1 MSLKSISIFQLII
14 FIISLILISSHPKA
28 DKLRELTLSSDRGLI
43 VLNAQTYKEYV
54 MSHPR
59 PYDIV
64 ILYTLSRKCNLC
76 ERVFNEF
83 IQVSDSFRDSNGF
96 KPDMISRK
104 RAVFFAVLYYSEE
117 TMPIFKSLKFP
128 SMTNILYTTPQN
140 IQFNQMGEPYI
151 EYDEDYVISYNER
164 SDKIYAL
171 KMMEFANAKSQRKFP
186 LKKNPIEFLIYFLLF
201 VFLIFVGFSAYQNF
215 HSLLLSPILWVIG
228 SMLVVIICMGGI
240 VYNILHST
248 PFAKYDRDGNGDGEV
263 VLLALGGGAGRD
275 GCGSTADR
283 GRCCERHDERL
294 VVKLEHLG
302 AEPPHEDD
310 DDRGDDPGDAEA
322 VEAELGDVAE
332 QHRETHDHEADLDV
346 ELSTDGRLEPL
357 GDTDGV

>member
-1 MSLKSISIFQLII
+1 MSSENQIKNILLLII
-14 FIISLILISSHPKA
+14 CLISLVSSHPKA
-28 DKLRELTLSSDRGLI
+28 DQLRELTLSSDRGLI

-96 KPDMISRK
+96 KPDMVSRK

-140 IQFNQMGEPYI
+140 IQFNNMGEPYI

-164 SDKIYAL
+164 RDKIYAL
-171 KMMEFANAKSQRKFP
+171 KIMEFANAKSQRKFP
-186 LKKNPIEFLIYFLLF
+186 LKKNPVEFLIYFLLF
-201 VFLIFVGFSAYQNF
+201 VGLIFVGFSAYKNF
-215 HSLLLSPILWVIG
+215 HPILLSPILWVFG
-228 SMLVVIICMGGI
+228 SILVVIICEGGI
-240 VYNILHST
+240 VYNVLHSI
-248 PFAKYDRDGNGDGEV
+248 PFAKYDRDGNIVEFIHTGQRSQYAGEG
-263 VLLALGGGAGRD
+263 VLMSSLFVLGGTILY
-275 GCGSTADR
+275 SFVWLN
-283 GRCCERHDERL
+283 RL
-294 VVKLEHLG
+294 QGYTQHKIASFAAIIFIILDMQIIFSIYRVK
-302 AEPPHEDD
+302 ARWYYPTFMPPSHYVS
-310 DDRGDDPGDAEA
+310 G
-322 VEAELGDVAE
+322 
-332 QHRETHDHEADLDV
+332 
-346 ELSTDGRLEPL
+346 PL
-357 GDTDGV
+357 INDQGNSF

>member
-1 MSLKSISIFQLII
+1 MSKKLLFSIFC
-14 FIISLILISSHPKA
+14 LISSLVLINSHPKA

-64 ILYTLSRKCNLC
+64 ILYTLSRKCTLC
-76 ERVFNEF
+76 ERVQNEF
-83 IQVSDSFRDSNGF
+83 IQVSDSFRDANGF

-117 TMPIFKSLKFP
+117 TMSIFKSLKFP
-128 SMTNILYTTPQN
+128 SMTNILYTTPHN
-140 IQFNQMGEPYI
+140 IQFNNMGEPYI

-186 LKKNPIEFLIYFLLF
+186 LKKDPIEFLIYFLLF
-201 VFLIFVGFSAYQNF
+201 VAAIFCGFTVYKNCQP
-215 HSLLLSPILWVIG
+215 LLLNPILWVIG

-240 VYNILHST
+240 VYNILHGT
-248 PFAKYDRDGNGDGEV
+248 PFAKYDRDGNIVEFIHTGQRSQYAGEG
-263 VLLALGGGAGRD
+263 VLLSSLFVLGGTLLYSFNWLNRVRGYAQHKMA
-275 GCGSTADR
+275 SFTAIIFTV
-283 GRCCERHDERL
+283 L
-294 VVKLEHLG
+294 VVRIIFSIYRIK
-302 AEPPHEDD
+302 ARWYNPTFFPP
-310 DDRGDDPGDAEA
+310 GNYVQGP
-322 VEAELGDVAE
+322 LI
-332 QHRETHDHEADLDV
+332 LDQGN
-346 ELSTDGRLEPL
+346 SF
-357 GDTDGV
+357 

>member
-1 MSLKSISIFQLII
+1 MSIKKNLSIFI
-14 FIISLILISSHPKA
+14 FSLISLISLIESHPKA

-64 ILYTLSRKCNLC
+64 ILYTLSRKCTLC
-76 ERVFNEF
+76 ERVLNEF

-104 RAVFFAVLYYSEE
+104 RAVFFAVLYYSED

-128 SMTNILYTTPQN
+128 SMTNILYTTPHN
-140 IQFNQMGEPYI
+140 IQFNHLGEPYI

-186 LKKNPIEFLIYFLLF
+186 LKKISKKIPIKKK
-201 VFLIFVGFSAYQNF
+201 S
-215 HSLLLSPILWVIG
+215 S
-228 SMLVVIICMGGI
+228 
-240 VYNILHST
+240 
-248 PFAKYDRDGNGDGEV
+248 
-263 VLLALGGGAGRD
+263 
-275 GCGSTADR
+275 
-283 GRCCERHDERL
+283 
-294 VVKLEHLG
+294 
-302 AEPPHEDD
+302 
-310 DDRGDDPGDAEA
+310 
-322 VEAELGDVAE
+322 
-332 QHRETHDHEADLDV
+332 
-346 ELSTDGRLEPL
+346 
-357 GDTDGV
+357 

>member
-1 MSLKSISIFQLII
+1 MSKKIIFSIFCLMSFTLIK
-14 FIISLILISSHPKA
+14 SHPKA

-76 ERVFNEF
+76 ERVQNEF
-83 IQVSDSFRDSNGF
+83 IQVSDSFRDANGF

-104 RAVFFAVLYYSEE
+104 RAVFFGVLYYSEE
-117 TMPIFKSLKFP
+117 TMSIFKSLKFP
-128 SMTNILYTTPQN
+128 SMTNILYTTPHN
-140 IQFNQMGEPYI
+140 IQFNNMGEPYI

-186 LKKNPIEFLIYFLLF
+186 LKKNPIEFLVYFLLF
-201 VFLIFVGFSAYQNF
+201 VAMIFFGFSIYRNCKPI
-215 HSLLLSPILWVIG
+215 LLSPILWVVC

-240 VYNILHST
+240 VYNILHGT
-248 PFAKYDRDGNGDGEV
+248 PFAKYDRDGNIVEFIHTGQRSQYAGEG
-263 VLLALGGGAGRD
+263 VLMSSLFVLGGTMLY
-275 GCGSTADR
+275 SFNWLNSVR
-283 GRCCERHDERL
+283 GYGQHKIASFAVIIFIVL
-294 VVKLEHLG
+294 VVRIIFSIYRIK
-302 AEPPHEDD
+302 ARWYNPTFFPPGHYVQ
-310 DDRGDDPGDAEA
+310 GP
-322 VEAELGDVAE
+322 LI
-332 QHRETHDHEADLDV
+332 LDQGN
-346 ELSTDGRLEPL
+346 SF
-357 GDTDGV
+357 